1 MYSRPFTVQEP
12 LQPTSLVE
20 QPAITIPEEP
30 GTQPAL
36 PKEERTR
43 QPDLLQDKEEKTI
56 AGGALATDPAPS
68 TATASPLVRSLSEP
82 ALPAAPQP
90 EDLVGTNSAP
100 LQQPSTSN
108 REPVDVVQEWTEEK
122 QDFMVAMF
130 PTLCPDWLLGA
141 VQSCLEL
148 SRAP

>member
-1 MYSRPFTVQEP
+1 MSRINSIHLHRPAAIERFTEELLTSPTPPSNWRQMYSRPFTVQEP

-90 EDLVGTNSAP
+90 
-100 LQQPSTSN
+100 
-108 REPVDVVQEWTEEK
+108 
-122 QDFMVAMF
+122 
-130 PTLCPDWLLGA
+130 
-141 VQSCLEL
+141 
-148 SRAP
+148 